1 MYETRPAS
9 VPETGMGPLISRE
22 HQNKVLSYYKIA
34 AEEGATVAVDAG
46 VPAPTDS
53 DGRDEM
59 IIDDSDEMK
68 STDDPPPPDE

>member
-1 MYETRPAS
+1 MT
-9 VPETGMGPLISRE
+9 PETWEEDGGESLDPVGDTAIEDSE
-22 HQNKVLSYYKIA
+22 TDVP
-34 AEEGATVAVDAG
+34 EEGATVAVDAG